1 MGNPFEPQSGD
12 PFGPPP
18 STPGYGPSSRGYSPP
33 PSSPGYGP
41 SSGGYGAPSGGYGP
55 PPVTTGSYGA
65 AGAGFGAPSSSGP
78 GFPPSP
84 KADYN
89 TYAVLAPI
97 FGVVVPPAGV
107 ALGHLALPQIRRT
120 GERGRGAAIAG
131 LVIGYVMCV
140 VLIILLVWWLTSDSG
155 SDISGPTSSSS
166 SSSLTRITTTTTQ
179 RPSTV
184 TSVAPPSQPPRIKL
198 DLATVPIGTCV
209 EITRR
214 STESEDALD
223 LYGVDCERRDGV
235 YKVTARV
242 AASAQCH
249 SVYAAAPPDHSLAVC
264 LDPF

>member
-1 MGNPFEPQSGD
+1 
-12 PFGPPP
+12 
-18 STPGYGPSSRGYSPP
+18 
-33 PSSPGYGP
+33 
-41 SSGGYGAPSGGYGP
+41 
-55 PPVTTGSYGA
+55 VTTGYGA
-65 AGAGFGAPSSSGP
+65 AGAGFGAPPPSAP
-78 GFPPSP
+78 GFPPPP
-84 KADYN
+84 KSDYN
-89 TYAVLAPI
+89 TYAVLSPI

-131 LVIGYVMCV
+131 LVIGYTMCV
-140 VLIILLVWWLTSDSG
+140 VLIAALVWWLTSDSG
-155 SDISGPTSSSS
+155 SDISSPTSSSS
-166 SSSLTRITTTTTQ
+166 SSSLTRIMTTTQ
-179 RPSTV
+179 PKPSTV

-209 EITRR
+209 EINRR

-235 YKVTARV
+235 YTVTARV

-249 SVYAAAPPDHSLAVC
+249 TVYAAAPPDHSLAVC